1 MATSTFC
8 ASVSA
13 HVLSLNVE
21 LGMSMSS
28 AALKI
33 VALNPEQFR
42 PDMPT
47 CVLTTGTRVSASVRV
62 TAVQLSHHMLHEP
75 DGGSNAVV

>member
-8 ASVSA
+8 VSVSV

-28 AALKI
+28 AVLKI
-33 VALNPEQFR
+33 TALNSEQFR
-42 PDMPT
+42 PDMLT

-62 TAVQLSHHMLHEP
+62 TVVQLPHHTLHEP
-75 DGGSNAVV
+75 DGGSNALV